1 VISEDLGGPWPRK
14 VMFHPQSG
22 RVKLKRL
29 EMTGMAQIEKEE
41 EAYLKDVTQHADAP
55 DPGSVELF

>member
-1 VISEDLGGPWPRK
+1 MAPWPRK
-14 VMFHPQSG
+14 VLFHPQSG

-55 DPGSVELF
+55 EPGSVELF